1 MFFCAASTFSGCG
14 RRQTAPLSE
23 GAENSPVS
31 SAAKPAEFPIEQQIE
46 QKLDPLT
53 RDDVALYL
61 KIMGAAADRVRNPS
75 PGDTA
80 AIEGTKK
87 ILAASAAGRV
97 PTLDDVKTM
106 ERATLVALSMDQ
118 IVAEEMKIEGRTYRG
133 IAEAVES
140 VVPNPAL
147 PKTSGDTDKPA
158 PDHET
163 TPLERRLSA
172 VNAANEKF
180 LTSYSDEI
188 QKLLAVVRN
197 PANLPK

>member
-1 MFFCAASTFSGCG
+1 
-14 RRQTAPLSE
+14 
-23 GAENSPVS
+23 
-31 SAAKPAEFPIEQQIE
+31 
-46 QKLDPLT
+46 
-53 RDDVALYL
+53 
-61 KIMGAAADRVRNPS
+61 
-75 PGDTA
+75 
-80 AIEGTKK
+80 
-87 ILAASAAGRV
+87 
-97 PTLDDVKTM
+97 
-106 ERATLVALSMDQ
+106 
-118 IVAEEMKIEGRTYRG
+118 MKIEGRTYRG

-140 VVPNPAL
+140 VVSNPAL

-180 LTSYSDEI
+180 LTSYRDEI